1 MINKVPKKEKA
12 WMLIVG
18 MATARD
24 HIHTYV
30 MHIEKE
36 LFLYMLCIY
45 VHRSTVVINN
55 KMKNGVFH

>member
-1 MINKVPKKEKA
+1 
-12 WMLIVG
+12 MLIVG

-36 LFLYMLCIY
+36 LFLYMLCMYIE
-45 VHRSTVVINN
+45 VVINN
-55 KMKNGVFH
+55 NKMENGVFH